1 MCTTQISVKPH
12 RLTSG
17 RLPRVRVQVQ
27 SAVTAFPAAAS
38 LPLPLPL
45 CLTVRSQLQVA
56 GGSTVFFTKAIV
68 SSLLEK

>member
-1 MCTTQISVKPH
+1 MCTTQISVEPH

-17 RLPRVRVQVQ
+17 WLPRVRVQVQ
-27 SAVTAFPAAAS
+27 SAETAFPAAAS
-38 LPLPLPL
+38 LPLPL